1 MKNQGKNQ
9 HEEQCSE
16 CTVRAGWG
24 IVAVGCNFAMLHFFA
39 FSALLSFWTLI
50 CNADF
55 DSNSSCLDILSNFGI
70 DNLQKLQNLPQNA
83 ISIIIGTLMCK
94 LG

>member
-1 MKNQGKNQ
+1 MLIMHSARMMGNSGSGIS
-9 HEEQCSE
+9 QCS
-16 CTVRAGWG
+16 
-24 IVAVGCNFAMLHFFA
+24 IFLA

-50 CNADF
+50 CNVEF
-55 DSNSSCLDILSNFGI
+55 GLNSSCLDLLSNFGI
-70 DNLQKLQNLPQNA
+70 DSLQKLQNLPQNA